1 MNPAGVH
8 IEVELKFPLSDPA
21 PVREKL
27 LAMGFSTAGRVFEY
41 NLLLDTPG
49 GELAAAGR
57 LLRLRRDRS
66 VRLTFKE
73 RTQPGEPVDD
83 RYKVRIESELELLD
97 LETMRHVLHRLGYTS
112 ERVYE
117 KYREHFTLGNGVCA
131 EIDTLPYLGHF
142 LELEAPP
149 REIEALAEKLGLK
162 AADGLRETYYQL
174 FQDYRARSGL
184 EACDIRFKE
193 AGTARKQPGL

>member
-1 MNPAGVH
+1 MDQSGVH
-8 IEVELKFPLSDPA
+8 LEVELKFPLIDPA

-27 LAMGFSTAGRVFEY
+27 LALGFITAGRVFEY

-49 GELAAAGR
+49 GELTASGR

-97 LETMRHVLHRLGYTS
+97 LETMRHVFHRLGYTS

-117 KYREHFTLGNGVCA
+117 KYREHFTLGNGISA

-149 REIEALAEKLGLK
+149 GEIEILAEKLGLR

-174 FQDYRARSGL
+174 FHDYCVRNGL
-184 EACDIRFKE
+184 EARDIRFGE
-193 AGTARKQPGL
+193 AGTAREQTGV